1 MNDKKKDKAIRL
13 RHITAIL
20 EIGEILSEV
29 LTPEERQALQAS
41 HADIDRVEA
50 KRRYRWNNNSK

>member
-41 HADIDRVEA
+41 RADIDRVEA